1 VAAAKPTLARERAG
15 PLLIVMYESRTAG
28 DPVPRSAREAAE
40 RIGWQA
46 HTVAKR
52 CENIRNR
59 YVRLGV
65 PGLRGPRA
73 LEELA
78 QLLVATG
85 ELTPADLRR
94 LPASS

>member
-1 VAAAKPTLARERAG
+1 MEV
-15 PLLIVMYESRTAG
+15 
-28 DPVPRSAREAAE
+28 
-40 RIGWQA
+40 IGWRQAPIGNGITLEVSWFGGQPLAGRADWPA

-94 LPASS
+94 LLASS